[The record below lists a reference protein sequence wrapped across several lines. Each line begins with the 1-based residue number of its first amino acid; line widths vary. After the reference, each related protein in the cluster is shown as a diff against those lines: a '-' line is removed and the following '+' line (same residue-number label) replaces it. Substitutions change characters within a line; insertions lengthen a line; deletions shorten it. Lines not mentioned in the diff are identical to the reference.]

1 MDTEAGL
8 FNQYFREIR
17 NRRIITAKIWKAA
30 FFKSM
35 KEAEKFTEKH
45 LWYVGMDPQIC
56 YRGWVLIS
64 VESQEEQEQFWDG
77 KQFLSEPVRAKV
89 FSNTQEMQTY
99 AKRLGL
105 SR

>member
-1 MDTEAGL
+1 MEEQKKQVENFCNTGYVIRLGTD
-8 FNQYFREIR
+8 QYFREIR

-35 KEAEKFTEKH
+35 KETEKFTEKH

-77 KQFLSEPVRAKV
+77 INPV
-89 FSNTQEMQTY
+89 
-99 AKRLGL
+99 LGNKNV
-105 SR
+105 SHR